1 MEIKSVVEQEI
12 LRCFREVA
20 ENGQKKFQIE
30 IDEDLTVTAEYNKIN
45 GIVTIEIYGC
55 AVNEG

>member
-1 MEIKSVVEQEI
+1 MEIKSVIEQEI
-12 LRCFREVA
+12 LNCFR
-20 ENGQKKFQIE
+20 QIE
-30 IDEDLTVTAEYNKIN
+30 QGKTQARIDIDEDLTVTAKYSKIN